1 VRVSLGKE
9 GPLRSSRDSSN
20 DDMTGVR
27 RREERREVRGE
38 ERERERESCL
48 LSVR

>member
-1 VRVSLGKE
+1 
-9 GPLRSSRDSSN
+9 
-20 DDMTGVR
+20 MTGVR